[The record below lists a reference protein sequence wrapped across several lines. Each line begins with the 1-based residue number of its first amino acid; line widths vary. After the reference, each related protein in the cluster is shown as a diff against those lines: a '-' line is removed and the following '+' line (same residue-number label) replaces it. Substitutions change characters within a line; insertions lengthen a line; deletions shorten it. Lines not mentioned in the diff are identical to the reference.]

1 MTKLCDLAPAAP
13 EAGDSPA
20 DTICSVAWS
29 LRGTYLAIGTN
40 KGETQLWDAV
50 KATKCGPA
58 PTTVACPVE
67 HPSSIFLQ
75 ACPFHRRRGQGSK
88 FEV

>member
-13 EAGDSPA
+13 APTDSPA

-40 KGETQLWDAV
+40 KGETQLWDVV
-50 KATKCGPA
+50 KAAKCGPLH
-58 PTTVACPVE
+58 PPE
-67 HPSSIFLQ
+67 HS
-75 ACPFHRRRGQGSK
+75 
-88 FEV
+88 